1 MRTELV
7 VHGRSGLSIYAA
19 RQARVPQTSR
29 RQPPHIKDAVYL
41 AFRKERRM
49 NKEEKLEASVEGG
62 GWGWG
67 WGEEGKERDTLLFQQ
82 NF

>member
-1 MRTELV
+1 
-7 VHGRSGLSIYAA
+7 
-19 RQARVPQTSR
+19 
-29 RQPPHIKDAVYL
+29 
-41 AFRKERRM
+41 M

-62 GWGWG
+62 GWGWW